1 MGVLQ
6 LANAAAE
13 LAAAKD
19 ELVYKE
25 REVIELKAAVGDK
38 DRAIKQ
44 LEIELLTASQKL
56 AAEAGD
62 HAQQMQDQ
70 ADEINGYK
78 VSSTSLQYL
87 YCCVCYVTIM
97 SLCVV
102 CVCVLCRPNCV
113 MLRIDFIK
121 EKQNLRIKVDNLK
134 QLSNRLTR
142 LKSWHSACNL

>member
-19 ELVYKE
+19 ELDYKE

-97 SLCVV
+97 SLCV
-102 CVCVLCRPNCV
+102 CVCV
-113 MLRIDFIK
+113 FYAG
-121 EKQNLRIKVDNLK
+121 Q
-134 QLSNRLTR
+134 T
-142 LKSWHSACNL
+142 A